1 MIKLDNLTLKPGFTK
16 ADVITLVAKT
26 LKVDKSK
33 IENVVYLKQ
42 SVDARRK
49 PDVKIILS
57 VAVLVKGVTQIKG
70 YENVEPDFSGLTY
83 NKIKSKLSP
92 VVVGF
97 GPAGMFAA
105 LGLAIMG
112 LKPIVV
118 EQGKCVSEREAEVY
132 KFWQTGVLNP
142 NCNVQFGEG
151 GAGTFSDGKLNTNL
165 NNAYCK
171 KVINQFVL
179 CGAPKE
185 IAYINKPHIGT
196 DNLKVVVKNIRNK
209 IIDLGGQVL
218 FNTQFVDYKTQNGNL
233 SAVIVKNLL
242 DNKTTE
248 IKTDNVVLAVG
259 HSARQTFNT
268 LFNSGL
274 EFKQK
279 PFAMGVRIEQSQAD
293 VNVSQYGSNN
303 LPLPNADYKLAVH
316 LPNGRSVFTFCMCP
330 GGVVVNSSS
339 EPNAIVTNGMSY
351 FARDGK
357 NANSAV
363 LVNVLPS
370 DFESNHPL
378 AGLKFQQK
386 YEELAFSLTG
396 KQICPAQSV
405 GEFLT
410 GKKPTK
416 VLTTSLPVEFCEIKK
431 CLPNFVTESLMLGL
445 PELNKKLK
453 NFAAP
458 QNVLVALE
466 SRSSSPVTMV
476 RNETMQAN
484 VNGIY
489 PCGEG
494 AGYAGGIISSA
505 VDGIKVAEA
514 IYKKCGGML

>member
-1 MIKLDNLTLKPGFTK
+1 MIKLDNLKLKPGFK
-16 ADVITLVAKT
+16 PSDLILLISKT
-26 LKVDKSK
+26 LKVEPSK
-33 IENVVYLKQ
+33 IADVVYLKQ
-42 SVDARRK
+42 SIDARHK
-49 PDVKIILS
+49 PDVKIVLS
-57 VAVLVKGVTQIKG
+57 VAVNVNGTKTIKG
-70 YENVEPDFSGLTY
+70 FENVEPDFSGLQYENINHT
-83 NKIKSKLSP
+83 LSP

-97 GPAGMFAA
+97 GPAGMFSA
-105 LGLAIMG
+105 LSLALMG
-112 LKPIVV
+112 LKPIVT
-118 EQGKCVSEREAEVY
+118 EQGKCVEEREQEVY
-132 KFWQTGVLNP
+132 SFWETGKLNP
-142 NCNVQFGEG
+142 FCNVQFGEG

-165 NNAYCK
+165 NNEYCK

-179 CGAPKE
+179 MGAPKE

-196 DNLKVVVKNIRNK
+196 DNLKHIVKTIREK
-209 IIDLGGQVL
+209 IIELGGQVL

-233 SAVIVKNLL
+233 CAVIVKNVL
-242 DNKTTE
+242 DGTITKIE
-248 IKTDNVVLAVG
+248 TDNVVLAVG

-279 PFAMGVRIEQSQAD
+279 PFAMGVRIEQNQQD
-293 VNVSQYGSNN
+293 VNLSQYGSNT
-303 LPLPNADYKLAVH
+303 LPLPSADYKLVAH

-339 EPNAIVTNGMSY
+339 EPDAIVTNGMSY

-378 AGLKFQQK
+378 AGLEFQRK
-386 YEELAFSLTG
+386 YEQLAFNLTG
-396 KQICPAQSV
+396 KQVCPAESV

-410 GKKPTK
+410 GKKPKQILAPTLK
-416 VLTTSLPVEFCEIKK
+416 VEFCDIKK

-453 NFAAP
+453 NFAKP
-458 QNVLVALE
+458 ENVLVAIE

-476 RNETMQAN
+476 RNESLQAN
-484 VNGIY
+484 IIGVY

-514 IYKKCGGML
+514 IYKKLGGNI